1 MNELGILEGLK
12 ELYGEKACEV
22 KKQVDAVIEK
32 YQSSLPHYEKRLSEK
47 DVVLITYADTIRRK
61 GRFPLETLD
70 EFMGQNLDDLINT
83 IHILPFF
90 PFSSD
95 DGFAVTDYYAVNP
108 EFGTWNHIRHLSA
121 KYHLMFDAVINHM
134 SKNSDW
140 FKDFLS
146 GKPDFANFFI
156 KVDENDER
164 LKQVF
169 RPRALLLTHKYP
181 AKFGEIRSVW
191 TTFSEDQVDLNYANG
206 KVFAAMLEL
215 LLFYI
220 SKGARLIR
228 LDAVGFLWK
237 RLGTTC
243 INLPET
249 HLVIQLY
256 RKIVESLT
264 SGVLFITE
272 ANVPHKDNISYFGNG
287 NNEAHLVYNFTL
299 PPLLAFS
306 LITSNVQK
314 LGKWLSGLTLPSGE
328 ACYFNFTA
336 SHDGIGL
343 QPVKGILTGEE
354 IAKLEHQ
361 AKVNN
366 GFVSYKDNPDGT
378 CSPYELNCSYL
389 NIVSDTED
397 SRQLKAQKFML
408 TQAFMLSLPGLPGIY
423 IHSLLGTQNDLAA
436 VEKSGIKRRINRSK
450 LDFDKLV
457 ETLSDEGTLRN
468 LVFTEYK
475 RLLQVRHSYKW
486 FDPFLRFETKT
497 VDNQVIVIQKKQGEE
512 RFWAVFN
519 FSDKA
524 RNFHLYQDKM
534 VKDLMTGTVEHSD
547 KILLEPYAYRW
558 FESVWQV
565 V

>member
-1 MNELGILEGLK
+1 MLFIFFFFNDTATTEIYTLSLH
-12 ELYGEKACEV
+12 
-22 KKQVDAVIEK
+22 DA
-32 YQSSLPHYEKRLSEK
+32 LP
-47 DVVLITYADTIRRK
+47 I
-61 GRFPLETLD
+61 LD
-70 EFMGQNLDDLINT
+70 EFLGENLNELINT
-83 IHILPFF
+83 IHLLPFF

-108 EFGTWNHIRHLSA
+108 EYGTWEHIKHLSA

-134 SKNSDW
+134 SKSSDW
-140 FKDFLS
+140 FKDFLA
-146 GKPDFANFFI
+146 GKPDFVDFFI
-156 KVDENDER
+156 EVDENDER
-164 LKQVF
+164 IKQVF
-169 RPRALLLTHKYP
+169 RPRALPMVHKYP
-181 AKFGEIRSVW
+181 AKSGEIRRVW
-191 TTFSEDQVDLNYANG
+191 TTFSEDQVDLNYASG
-206 KVFAAMLEL
+206 KVFAATLEL

-264 SGVLFITE
+264 SGILFITE
-272 ANVPHKDNISYFGNG
+272 TNVPHKDNISYFGNG
-287 NNEAHLVYNFTL
+287 NNEAHMVYNFTL

-314 LGKWLSGLTLPSGE
+314 LNKWLSGLDLPSGE

-343 QPVKGILTGEE
+343 QPVKDILTGEE
-354 IAKLEHQ
+354 TAKLEHQ

-389 NIVSDTED
+389 NIVSNPED
-397 SRQLKAQKFML
+397 SWQLKAQKFML
-408 TQAFMLSLPGLPGIY
+408 TQAFMLTLPGIPGIY
-423 IHSLLGTQNDLAA
+423 IHSLLGTQNDLTA

-450 LDFDKLV
+450 LNYNKLL
-457 ETLSDEGTLRN
+457 ETLSEEGSLRN
-468 LVFTEYK
+468 LVFTGYK
-475 RLLQVRHSYKW
+475 KLLRIRRSYEW
-486 FDPFLRFETKT
+486 FAPFLRFETKT
-497 VDNQVIVIQKKQGEE
+497 DNNQVIVIQKKRGKT

-524 RNFHLYQDKM
+524 RNFCLYQNKK
-534 VKDLMTGTVEHSD
+534 VKNLITGDVEHSD
-547 KILLEPYAYRW
+547 KIFLEPYAYHW
-558 FESVWQV
+558 YESV
-565 V
+565 

>member
-1 MNELGILEGLK
+1 MSELSFLEGLK
-12 ELYGEKACEV
+12 ELYGEKTEEV
-22 KKQVDAVIEK
+22 KKQVDTVIEK
-32 YQSSLPHYEKRLSEK
+32 YRSSLPHYEKRLSEK
-47 DVVLITYADTIRRK
+47 DVVLITYANTISCE
-61 GRFPLETLD
+61 GQFPLETLD
-70 EFMGQNLDDLINT
+70 DFLGQNLDGLINT

-108 EFGTWNHIRHLSA
+108 EFGTWDHIKRLSA

-140 FKDFLS
+140 FKGFLA
-146 GKPDFANFFI
+146 GEPDFAEFFI
-156 KVDENDER
+156 EVDENDER

-169 RPRALLLTHKYP
+169 RPRALPLVHKYP
-181 AKFGEIRSVW
+181 AKSGEIKGVW

-206 KVFAAMLEL
+206 EVFAAMLEL

-249 HLVIQLY
+249 HLVVQLY
-256 RKIVESLT
+256 RKIVESLAP
-264 SGVLFITE
+264 GILFITE
-272 ANVPHKDNISYFGNG
+272 TNVPHKDNISYFGNG
-287 NNEAHLVYNFTL
+287 NNEAHMVYNFTL

-314 LGKWLSGLTLPSGE
+314 LGKWLSELDFPVGE

-343 QPVKGILTGEE
+343 QPVKDILTKQE
-354 IAKLEHQ
+354 ISHLEYQ
-361 AKVNN
+361 TKVNN

-378 CSPYELNCSYL
+378 RSPYELNCSYL
-389 NIVSDTED
+389 NIVSNPED
-397 SRQLKAQKFML
+397 AWQLKTQKFML
-408 TQAFMLSLPGLPGIY
+408 TQAFMLTLPGIPGIY
-423 IHSLLGTQNDLAA
+423 IHSMLGTQNDLAA

-450 LDFDKLV
+450 PDYDKLV
-457 ETLSDEGTLRN
+457 EALAEEGSLRN
-468 LVFTEYK
+468 LVFTGYK
-475 RLLQVRHSYKW
+475 KLLQIRRSYEW
-486 FDPFLRFETKT
+486 FAPFLKFEIKT
-497 VDNQVIVIQKKQGEE
+497 EDNQVIIIQKKQGKK

-524 RNFHLYQDKM
+524 RNFHLHQNKK
-534 VKDLMTGTVEHSD
+534 VKDLMTGNVELSD
-547 KILLEPYAYRW
+547 KIFLKPYAYHW
-558 FESVWQV
+558 FESV
-565 V
+565 

>member
-1 MNELGILEGLK
+1 MKMNDLGILEGLK
-12 ELYGEKACEV
+12 ELYGEKAGEV

-32 YQSSLPHYEKRLSEK
+32 YRSSLPHYEKRLTEK
-47 DVVLITYADTIRRK
+47 DVVLITYADTIRCE
-61 GRFPLETLD
+61 GQFPLETLD
-70 EFMGQNLDDLINT
+70 EFLGENLDELINT
-83 IHILPFF
+83 IHLLPFF

-108 EFGTWNHIRHLSA
+108 EFGTWDHIKQMSA

-134 SKNSDW
+134 SKDSDW
-140 FKDFLS
+140 FKGFLT
-146 GKPDFANFFI
+146 GKPGFANFFI
-156 KVDENDER
+156 EVNENDAR

-169 RPRALLLTHKYP
+169 RPRALPLVHKYP
-181 AKFGEIRSVW
+181 AKSGEIKSVW
-191 TTFSEDQVDLNYANG
+191 TTFSEDQVDLNYADG

-228 LDAVGFLWK
+228 LDAIGFLWK

-243 INLPET
+243 LHLPET

-264 SGVLFITE
+264 SGILFITE
-272 ANVPHKDNISYFGNG
+272 TNVPHKDNISYFGNG

-306 LITSNVQK
+306 LITSNVKK
-314 LGKWLSGLTLPSGE
+314 LNKWLSGLGLPSGE
-328 ACYFNFTA
+328 TCYFNFTA

-343 QPVKGILTGEE
+343 QPVKDILTGEE

-378 CSPYELNCSYL
+378 RSPYEINCSYL
-389 NIVSDTED
+389 NIVSNPDD
-397 SRQLKAQKFML
+397 SKLLKIQKFML
-408 TQAFMLSLPGLPGIY
+408 TQAFMLTLPGLPGIY
-423 IHSLLGTQNDLAA
+423 IHSLLGTQNNLAA

-450 LDFDKLV
+450 LNYDKLV
-457 ETLSDEGTLRN
+457 EDLSEKESLQN
-468 LVFTEYK
+468 LVFTGYK
-475 RLLQVRHSYKW
+475 KLLRIRHSHKW
-486 FDPFLRFETKT
+486 FDPFIRFETKAE
-497 VDNQVIVIQKKQGEE
+497 DDQVIVIQKKRGEK

-519 FSDKA
+519 FSDET
-524 RNFHLYQDKM
+524 RIFHLYRNIK
-534 VKDLMTGTVEHSD
+534 VKDLMTGNVVYSD
-547 KILLEPYAYRW
+547 KIILEPYAYHW
-558 FESVWQV
+558 YESV
-565 V
+565 

>member
-1 MNELGILEGLK
+1 MDMSESGILEGLK
-12 ELYGEKACEV
+12 ELYGEKAGEV

-32 YQSSLPHYEKRLSEK
+32 YRSSLPYYEKQLSEK
-47 DVVLITYADTIRRK
+47 DVVLITYADTIRRE
-61 GRFPLETLD
+61 GQFPLEILD
-70 EFMGQNLDDLINT
+70 EFLGENLNELINT
-83 IHILPFF
+83 VHLLPFF

-108 EFGTWNHIRHLSA
+108 EFGTWDHIERLSA

-134 SKNSDW
+134 SKDSDW
-140 FKDFLS
+140 FKGFLA
-146 GKPDFANFFI
+146 GKSDFANFFI
-156 KVDENDER
+156 EVDEKDER

-169 RPRALLLTHKYP
+169 RPRALPLVHKYP
-181 AKFGEIRSVW
+181 AKSGEIKSVW

-206 KVFAAMLEL
+206 RVFVAILEL

-228 LDAVGFLWK
+228 LDAIGFLWK

-243 INLPET
+243 LHLPET

-256 RKIVESLT
+256 REIVESLT
-264 SGVLFITE
+264 SGILFITE
-272 ANVPHKDNISYFGNG
+272 TNVPHKDNISYFGNG

-314 LGKWLSGLTLPSGE
+314 LGKWLSGLDLPSGE

-343 QPVKGILTGEE
+343 QPVKDILTGEE

-389 NIVSDTED
+389 NIVSSPND
-397 SRQLKAQKFML
+397 SRQLKTQKFML
-408 TQAFMLSLPGLPGIY
+408 TQAFMLTLPGLPGIY
-423 IHSLLGTQNDLAA
+423 IHSFLGTQNDLEAA
-436 VEKSGIKRRINRSK
+436 EKSGIKRRINRSK
-450 LDFDKLV
+450 LNYDKLAEV
-457 ETLSDEGTLRN
+457 LAEEGSLRN
-468 LVFTEYK
+468 LVFTGYK
-475 RLLQVRHSYKW
+475 KLLQIRRSYKW
-486 FDPFLRFETKT
+486 FAPFLRFETKT
-497 VDNQVIVIQKKQGEE
+497 EDDQVIVIQKKQGEK

-519 FSDKA
+519 FSDKT
-524 RNFHLYQDKM
+524 RIFHFYQNIR
-534 VKDLMTGTVEHSD
+534 VKDLMTGDVEHSD
-547 KILLEPYAYRW
+547 KIFLEPYAYHW
-558 FESVWQV
+558 YESA
-565 V
+565 